1 MVHTPVTSQVV
12 GTELDASTAPW
23 WWSLPREVPPATGSC
38 TQEEES
44 MPTYDHLF
52 DDLAMAMRMD
62 DYDSTSWLDTVE
74 AKFILLSF
82 NPDVDLREPRDN
94 APEWQREQYALAL
107 RIVADPER
115 YRRVEGSGTPGRLRA
130 FLRSI
135 DDHDLRADLEDAARG
150 GRGAYR
156 RVRGVLQ
163 RRGIEQLWFDFE
175 KAADREMVLEWLE
188 DQGLI
193 EQE

>member
-1 MVHTPVTSQVV
+1 
-12 GTELDASTAPW
+12 
-23 WWSLPREVPPATGSC
+23 
-38 TQEEES
+38 

-74 AKFILLSF
+74 ASFILLSF
-82 NPDVDLREPRDN
+82 NPHIDLREPRDN

-115 YRRVEGSGTPGRLRA
+115 YRRVQGSGTPGRLRA

-135 DDHDLRADLEDAARG
+135 DDRDLRADLEDAARG

-175 KAADREMVLEWLE
+175 KAADREMVLQWLE
-188 DQGLI
+188 DEGLI
-193 EQE
+193 ERE